1 MATDAMLATVEMRVR
16 TRRSRPSGASIVPAR
31 APVYLEA
38 TIDPEGETADE
49 IKALSQ
55 KLAGTD
61 KPGAELKRLFEQSVN
76 EDGGS
81 FKWDEEKLAFRPG
94 TVTGEVSDLETD
106 FDEQPLE
113 PSEQRSW
120 FAMRPT

>member
-1 MATDAMLATVEMRVR
+1 MNRLLITTSLAVAAIAAGCGGSGGDPDAD
-16 TRRSRPSGASIVPAR
+16 PASIVPAR

-61 KPGAELKRLFEQSVN
+61 KPGAELIRLFEREVN

-81 FKWDEEKLAFRPG
+81 FKWSEDI
-94 TVTGEVSDLETD
+94 
-106 FDEQPLE
+106 E
-113 PSEQRSW
+113 PW
-120 FAMRPT
+120 IGD